1 MCACV
6 GGHGMD
12 DYAISS
18 MTRFRVGLALGSLC
32 RQQLE

>member
-1 MCACV
+1 
-6 GGHGMD
+6 MD

-18 MTRFRVGLALGSLC
+18 MTPFRVGLALGSLC

>member
-1 MCACV
+1 
-6 GGHGMD
+6 MD

-18 MTRFRVGLALGSLC
+18 MTPLRVGLALGSLC